1 MSQSDPIADMLTR
14 VRNASAAF
22 HDSVEIP
29 ASRMNL
35 EIAKILRNEG
45 FIKNFRILSS
55 GPQSRIRLRLKYGPS
70 RERVINGVKR
80 VSRPGQRLYVGKLRV
95 PRVLGGLGIAILS
108 TSVGVLPDKQA
119 RKLGV
124 GGEVICHVW

>member
-1 MSQSDPIADMLTR
+1 VD
-14 VRNASAAF
+14 
-22 HDSVEIP
+22 IP
-29 ASRMNL
+29 ASRLNL

-45 FIKNFRILSS
+45 FIKNFRIFSN

-70 RERVINGVKR
+70 KERVINGVKR
-80 VSRPGQRLYVGKLRV
+80 VSKPGQRCYVGKADV

-108 TSVGVLPDKQA
+108 TSSGVMPDRQA